1 MSMRG
6 NVLLQGLAT
15 LLAGLLFGIGLSY
28 AGMTRPETVLDF
40 LNFRDLGLLLVLGAA
55 VTVNLLVY
63 QLWPR
68 VRPTPL
74 LGGSYQPRPFVLD
87 RRSVLGGALFG
98 IGWGICGVC
107 PGPALTATGA
117 GDGGVLLALLGIVLG
132 AGLHGWWA
140 GRR

>member
-1 MSMRG
+1 MAHQS
-6 NVLLQGLAT
+6 LLRAAAT
-15 LLAGLLFGIGLSY
+15 LLAGLLFGIGLTY

-55 VTVNLLVY
+55 VSVNLLVF

-68 VRPTPL
+68 LRPTPL
-74 LGGSYQPRPFVLD
+74 LGGSYQQRPFRVD
-87 RRSVLGGALFG
+87 RRSLAGGVLFG
-98 IGWGICGVC
+98 LGWGICGVC
-107 PGPALTATGA
+107 PGPALAGSGA
-117 GDGGVLLALLGIVLG
+117 GDMSLLLALAGIVLG